1 MQRKL
6 SPVLIE
12 LIQDA
17 CCKVF
22 WYKKDLLRFLRL
34 HKVPDN
40 NFYLLESMTKAEFL
54 GILFCDLN
62 KNDCHHDL
70 IYNIGVD
77 IINMSS
83 FPHLEKLENS
93 ELKIKDAQQS
103 IKNLKPHI
111 EKIKNIFSDEERKEA
126 RRLAEE
132 KLRIERSLFL
142 GKLNELSTEL
152 MSLSETQLGTQ
163 EGGYEFEKWLY
174 NLFILFDLDTRKS
187 YKESSGRQIDMAFS
201 LDGQNY
207 IVEAKF
213 TKRQTSVS
221 DVDIFNGKLKKLADG
236 TRGFIISI
244 SGFEKTA
251 LISASSDRSWIL
263 MMDYTHIFSL
273 ILNDRISLPDV
284 LKRIIRNASQV
295 GNSYLPVSDF

>member
-1 MQRKL
+1 MQKKL

-34 HKVPDN
+34 HKIPDN
-40 NFYLLESMTKAEFL
+40 NFYLLDSMTKAEFL
-54 GILFCDLN
+54 GVLFCALN
-62 KNDCHHDL
+62 KNDSQHVS

-83 FPHLEKLENS
+83 FPCLEKIENS
-93 ELKIKDAQQS
+93 EIRIKDAQKS
-103 IKNLKPHI
+103 IQNLKPHI
-111 EKIKNIFSDEERKEA
+111 EKIKNIFSDEEHKKA
-126 RRLAEE
+126 RRLVEE

-142 GKLNELSTEL
+142 GKLETLSKEL
-152 MSLSETQLGTQ
+152 MSLSTTQLGTQ
-163 EGGYEFEKWLY
+163 QGGYSFEKWLY
-174 NLFILFDLDTRKS
+174 NLFILFDLETRKS

-213 TKRQTSVS
+213 TKSQISVS

-236 TRGFIISI
+236 TKGFIISI
-244 SGFEKTA
+244 SGFEKSA
-251 LISASSDRSWIL
+251 LMSASSDRSWIL
-263 MMDYTHIFSL
+263 MMDHSHIFSL

-295 GNSYLPVSDF
+295 GSSYLPISDF

>member
-111 EKIKNIFSDEERKEA
+111 EKIKNIFSKNI
-126 RRLAEE
+126 LTNE
-132 KLRIERSLFL
+132 KISNIM
-142 GKLNELSTEL
+142 KT
-152 MSLSETQLGTQ
+152 
-163 EGGYEFEKWLY
+163 
-174 NLFILFDLDTRKS
+174 
-187 YKESSGRQIDMAFS
+187 
-201 LDGQNY
+201 
-207 IVEAKF
+207 
-213 TKRQTSVS
+213 TKRKREQSKE
-221 DVDIFNGKLKKLADG
+221 D
-236 TRGFIISI
+236 
-244 SGFEKTA
+244 EKVRT
-251 LISASSDRSWIL
+251 
-263 MMDYTHIFSL
+263 
-273 ILNDRISLPDV
+273 
-284 LKRIIRNASQV
+284 
-295 GNSYLPVSDF
+295 